1 MFTIFEGD
9 NPDAVVHI
17 LMRSSNAI
25 KEFNQKVFSKQ
36 MAFNKKLLQCQKNGK
51 RINRDSIRFDFE
63 DVLSMKSCEFFDANQ
78 NPLTRSQF
86 IDLFH

>member
-1 MFTIFEGD
+1 
-9 NPDAVVHI
+9 VVHI

-25 KEFNQKVFSKQ
+25 KEFNQKVRSKQ
-36 MAFNKKLLQCQKNGK
+36 MAFNKKLLQCQKDGK
-51 RINRDSIRFDFE
+51 RINRDSICFNFQ